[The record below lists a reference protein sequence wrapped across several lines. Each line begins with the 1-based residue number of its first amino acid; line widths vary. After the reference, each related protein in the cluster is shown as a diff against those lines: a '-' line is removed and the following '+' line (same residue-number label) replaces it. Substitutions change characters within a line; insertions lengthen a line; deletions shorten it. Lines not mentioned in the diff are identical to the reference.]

1 MIGKVALF
9 LDVYPEYKCE
19 TYRFRFP
26 ESENTKMKKKKKL
39 SLAGQIFI
47 ALILAIIAGLLM
59 QSHAEF
65 AETIWYD
72 LSELAEVYCCT
83 DCPFLYYERYHLHE

>member
-1 MIGKVALF
+1 MLIHPENSAMIGKVALF

-47 ALILAIIAGLLM
+47 ALILAIIAGLRCRAMLNLLK
-59 QSHAEF
+59 
-65 AETIWYD
+65 TI
-72 LSELAEVYCCT
+72 SN
-83 DCPFLYYERYHLHE
+83 HLVRSF